1 MPRRVPEDRGPMIG
15 LETPVPGWLREL
27 GREMGPAR
35 QRACFKVFCDK
46 RRMMMEDFD
55 AAYASIG
62 ADLTIGSLYQTVMH
76 IRDHLL
82 GTGWHIATLGGYAFE
97 LRPGEDEAR
106 LDLKL
111 SVKQAIDRVRAFD
124 EARQAEEAEAARAR
138 RIVRATPPE
147 PVRPPSAPVKVAPVK
162 TPELPSVIGPPRKPA
177 IPLAPKGACQYV
189 MTVSGK
195 PAPCEAP
202 ASGTYCPRHRAAVA
216 GVPYREGML

>member
-1 MPRRVPEDRGPMIG
+1 MIG

-35 QRACFKVFCDK
+35 QRACFKAFCDQ
-46 RRMMMEDFD
+46 RRMMMADFE
-55 AAYASIG
+55 AAYAGIG
-62 ADLTIGSLYQTVMH
+62 ADLSIGSLYQTVMH

-82 GTGWHIATLGGYAFE
+82 GTGWHIATLGGCAFE

-111 SVKQAIDRVRAFD
+111 SIKQALERVRAFD
-124 EARQAEEAEAARAR
+124 AARQAEEAEVARAR
-138 RIVRATPPE
+138 RVVRATPPE
-147 PVRPPSAPVKVAPVK
+147 PESPVKPARVSVAAVK

-189 MTVSGK
+189 LAAEGK
-195 PAPCEAP
+195 LAPCGAP

-216 GVPYREGML
+216 GVPYREGMF